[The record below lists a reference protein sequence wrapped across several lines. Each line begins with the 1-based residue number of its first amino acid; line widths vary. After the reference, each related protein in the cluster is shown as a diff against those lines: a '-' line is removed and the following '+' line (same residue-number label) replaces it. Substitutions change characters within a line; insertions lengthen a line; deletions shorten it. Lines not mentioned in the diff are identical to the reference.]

1 MRNQAR
7 FLTLVLLLVVSQS
20 VFAQSSSVLGA
31 DSMFEI
37 IKQAMLPAF
46 NKLSTQALRWLAA
59 FATIQFFIT
68 NWNLLLDEADISK
81 AVSKLVGAVAW
92 VGFVLYLIENG
103 PQFIQAV
110 GDQMFGLAGTIPTP
124 ASIMTNTFALAGT
137 LAGLA
142 LGVGAVP
149 FVGGTAGNLVLWIMI
164 VSLVVGLYFALK
176 IFMLQI
182 EVALIATLSPLSF
195 AFLGLKTL
203 RDQGIA
209 PFKSLLALAYRI
221 ILVGV
226 IMTAFGSVSDALT
239 SSLQAMTVEQAI
251 AKGLDALLG
260 PPVAAIGAYLLLA
273 FLLFKS
279 DAIASS
285 LAAGTAS
292 LGAGDVTSAAA
303 AGAAVGAFAATSGAS
318 AVSAAGKAP
327 QSMSAFMDKV
337 MGRSSISNA
346 SAMGSGG
353 DAPVFHAPKSALSS
367 VGAPAEGS
375 AGGGTSAPQPPS
387 RPQGGAASS
396 PSMSSNVASGRFGA
410 DLNDAPNAPSVGRG
424 AATEQAPASAQ
435 GDAVGAATE
444 GAGSSTAAN
453 PGQAPAS
460 ARGNTEGAA
469 TIGGAQAAGS
479 TGTGQRLEEILD
491 KLASNIGQPPQP
503 PRKPTLGERL
513 GEANRHLS
521 QERATTHVSVSGH
534 HHD

>member
-20 VFAQSSSVLGA
+20 VFAQSSSTPGA
-31 DSMFEI
+31 DSVLEI
-37 IKQAMLPAF
+37 IKQALLPAF
-46 NKLSTQALRWLAA
+46 DKLITLATQCLAA
-59 FATIQFFIT
+59 FATLQFFIT
-68 NWNLLLDEADISK
+68 NYNLLLDEADISK

-92 VGFVLYLIENG
+92 VGVVLYLIQNG

-110 GDQMFGLAGTIPTP
+110 GDEMFGLVGTIPTP
-124 ASIMTNTFALAGT
+124 ATIMTNTFALAGT

-142 LGVGAVP
+142 LGVGAIP
-149 FVGGTAGNLVLWIMI
+149 FVGGTAGSIVVLIMI
-164 VSLVVGLYFALK
+164 VTLVVGLYFALK

-182 EVALIATLSPLSF
+182 ELALIATLSPLSF

-226 IMTAFGSVSDALT
+226 ILSAFGEVSEALK
-239 SSLQAMTVEQAI
+239 SSLTAMTVEQAI
-251 AKGLDALLG
+251 AKGLDALIG
-260 PPVAAIGAYLLLA
+260 PPVVAIGAYLLLA

-279 DAIASS
+279 DSIASS

-292 LGAGDVTSAAA
+292 LGAGDVTAAAA
-303 AGAAVGAFAATSGAS
+303 AGAAVGAFAATGGAS
-318 AVSAAGKAP
+318 AVSAAGTAP
-327 QSMSAFMDKV
+327 KSMSGFMDRL
-337 MGRSSISNA
+337 MGGSSVSNA

-353 DAPVFHAPKSALSS
+353 GDPPVFNAPKPALSA
-367 VGAPAEGS
+367 GAPAEGG
-375 AGGGTSAPQPPS
+375 AGRGASAPQPPS
-387 RPQGGAASS
+387 RPQGGAAS
-396 PSMSSNVASGRFGA
+396 PSKSRNVASGRFGA
-410 DLNDAPNAPSVGRG
+410 DLNDAPNAPSAERG
-424 AATEQAPASAQ
+424 AATEQAPASSQ
-435 GDAVGAATE
+435 GNAAGAATE

-460 ARGNTEGAA
+460 GQGNTEGAA

-521 QERATTHVSVSGH
+521 QEQATTHVSVSGH
-534 HHD
+534 QHD